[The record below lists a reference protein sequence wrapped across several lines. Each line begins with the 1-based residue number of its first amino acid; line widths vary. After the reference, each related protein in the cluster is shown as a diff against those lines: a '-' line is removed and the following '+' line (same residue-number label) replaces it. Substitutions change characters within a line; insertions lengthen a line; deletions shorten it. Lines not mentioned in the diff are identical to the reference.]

1 MNKNRL
7 SRDVAKKGQGMQP
20 FLNALMWVYFL
31 PGLILGAVKFG
42 MRSLES
48 AMAAP
53 EPAVLAKAVGVAFL
67 EGLLRVLY
75 WIPSVYEHVVVA
87 GVEPLTW
94 LLT

>member
-1 MNKNRL
+1 MKAL
-7 SRDVAKKGQGMQP
+7 
-20 FLNALMWVYFL
+20 LNIIMWIYFL

-42 MRSLES
+42 MKTLES

-53 EPAVLAKAVGVAFL
+53 EPMVLAKHVGMAAI
-67 EGLLRVLY
+67 EGILRMLY
-75 WIPSVYEHVVVA
+75 WVPSVYEHVVVK